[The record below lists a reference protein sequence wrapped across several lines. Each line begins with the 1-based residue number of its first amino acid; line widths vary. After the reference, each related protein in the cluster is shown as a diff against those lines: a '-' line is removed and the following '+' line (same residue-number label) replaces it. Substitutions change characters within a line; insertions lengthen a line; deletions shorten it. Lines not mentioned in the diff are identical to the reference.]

1 MVIALNDTV
10 PKHNT
15 HELDRSTIWQ
25 RMRQLRMRMQQR
37 VGMLF
42 FMFFYNVATRIYTSG
57 VGITR
62 DVVFVTPE
70 GLNRMIHVLRV
81 TYNTLVAQWKC

>member
-1 MVIALNDTV
+1 MAAYAATA
-10 PKHNT
+10 HAYAAT
-15 HELDRSTIWQ
+15 RLD
-25 RMRQLRMRMQQR
+25 
-37 VGMLF
+37 VF
-42 FMFFYNVATRIYTSG
+42 FMLLVYTSG

-81 TYNTLVAQWKC
+81 TYNTLITQWKCQRMALVKC